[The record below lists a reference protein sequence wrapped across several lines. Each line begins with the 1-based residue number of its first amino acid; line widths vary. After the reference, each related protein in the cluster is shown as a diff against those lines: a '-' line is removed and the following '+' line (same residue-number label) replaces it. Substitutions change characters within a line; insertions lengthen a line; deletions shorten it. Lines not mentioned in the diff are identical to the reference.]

1 MNHRHPRRHSRI
13 AGALFAILLLNAC
26 ASTPPASADAAPSSD
41 NVVTRKAE
49 EKTDRQGQRVGD
61 RVDQKVDEETDQ
73 AVDSVLDKALG
84 RIFGQ

>member
-1 MNHRHPRRHSRI
+1 MNDPHFLQFPRI
-13 AGALFAILLLNAC
+13 ASALLAILLLNAC

-49 EKTDRQGQRVGD
+49 EKTSRQGQRVGD

-84 RIFGQ
+84 KIFGQ